1 MWKKDLPIFL
11 RPCRTSHPSCRTAAG
26 AGPAEAPLVE
36 SSPLRA
42 IPDGAGG
49 RWSSPLL
56 AASRLDA
63 DELSISLAHSQLESS
78 GGPPGLVKQPSTGG
92 DAAGGGG
99 GRTANCGGAAWW
111 PESGERRRG
120 AGRGEEAKDREFE
133 TGVNNYDQSRYEY
146 YGVVES
152 FGGCY

>member
-26 AGPAEAPLVE
+26 AGPGPGPAEAPLVG
-36 SSPLRA
+36 SSPLRD

-63 DELSISLAHSQLESS
+63 DELSISRATPSS
-78 GGPPGLVKQPSTGG
+78 SRRVDLLDSSSSHPPEAMLRVAGAGEPQIAGAPRGGRSP
-92 DAAGGGG
+92 ARGGG
-99 GRTANCGGAAWW
+99 
-111 PESGERRRG
+111 ER
-120 AGRGEEAKDREFE
+120 GRGEEAKDR
-133 TGVNNYDQSRYEY
+133 V
-146 YGVVES
+146 
-152 FGGCY
+152 